1 MHVTVVVLD
10 YRRSTFCLHDGDRRP
25 TTYPRTSKLV
35 ASMAA
40 EELPKSGAPILQE
53 RGRFWWTDN
62 PLPITQFAADNSV
75 VGELKIESEGRVT
88 LDLDG
93 VMSERWGAFSA
104 LASSTDEP
112 GLRTRRIQGLL
123 KDSNKRVLLCD
134 LSRRGGRF
142 STSNVSTEGFLARY
156 CLAGDQDF
164 PRNLKDLSYPSV
176 DLDLKGFEEW
186 LRLGSI
192 HTKRSKITL
201 QTKYR
206 HPKDIDYSLLNGKL
220 SVVYDLFGPWRGETR
235 SERLELRERVL
246 LRFKPEERM
255 YFEDVTTYHNLIQEL
270 FILMT
275 DSNYSIDWPHV
286 ALSSKKK
293 YTMYYARMMGN
304 DDEPRYYNCV
314 VSFIQLR
321 EKFGELLQTWWTG
334 RETFGPGF
342 GLYLGTRRGMQLY
355 TEHWFIMLIW
365 GIESYHRKKYGSMRS
380 SSTERKVARI
390 LEQIANSKD
399 RKWLAQLLRFAS
411 EPNLEQRIFETIEN
425 VPLDL
430 DLKRV
435 RKFSQG
441 CAKDR
446 NDMSHFGEHRD
457 KDRTYSDFV
466 RGLYRKSEA
475 LSHLYHLLILSEI
488 GVDKTILRNWFDQGS
503 RSYPMKSALV
513 EVGLMEPG
521 SERPRAP
528 APAPQQSATT
538 PSAG

>member
-1 MHVTVVVLD
+1 M
-10 YRRSTFCLHDGDRRP
+10 
-25 TTYPRTSKLV
+25 
-35 ASMAA
+35 ASMTA
-40 EELPKSGAPILQE
+40 EELSRSGSPILQE
-53 RGRFWWTDN
+53 RGLFWWADK
-62 PLPITQFAADNSV
+62 PLPTTQFAADNSV
-75 VGELKIESEGRVT
+75 SGELKIESEGRVT

-93 VMSERWGAFSA
+93 VMSERRGTFSA

-123 KDSNKRVLLCD
+123 KDSNKQVLLCD

-142 STSNVSTEGFLARY
+142 STSNVSTEGFLAGY
-156 CLAGDQDF
+156 CLVGDQNF
-164 PRNLKDLSYPSV
+164 PRNLRDLSYPSV
-176 DLDLKGFEEW
+176 DLDLKGFGEW

-206 HPKDIDYSLLNGKL
+206 HPKAIDYSLPNGKF
-220 SVVYDLFGPWRGETR
+220 SVVYGLFGPWRGETL
-235 SERLELRERVL
+235 SDRLELRERVL
-246 LRFKPEERM
+246 LRFKPVERM
-255 YFEDVTTYHNLIQEL
+255 SFEDVTTYHSLIQEL

-275 DSNYSIDWPHV
+275 DSNYSIDWPRV
-286 ALSSKKK
+286 ALSSTKK

-304 DDEPRYYNCV
+304 DDAPRYYNCV
-314 VSFIQLR
+314 VNFIQLR
-321 EKFGELLQTWWTG
+321 EKFGELFQNWWTG

-342 GLYLGTRRGMQLY
+342 SLYLGTRRGMQLY
-355 TEHWFIMLIW
+355 TEHWFIMLIS
-365 GIESYHRKKYGSMRS
+365 GIEAYHRKKYGSTRS
-380 SSTERKVARI
+380 GSTERKVARI
-390 LEQIANSKD
+390 LEQIADPKD
-399 RKWLAQLLRFAS
+399 RKWLAQRLRFAS

-430 DLKRV
+430 EPKRM
-435 RKFSQG
+435 RKFAQG

-457 KDRTYSDFV
+457 EDRTYSDFV
-466 RGLYRKSEA
+466 RALYRKSEA
-475 LSHLYHLLILSEI
+475 LSRLYHLLILSEI
-488 GVDKTILRNWFDQGS
+488 GVEKTILRNWFDQGF
-503 RSYPMKSALV
+503 RSYSMKSALV

-538 PSAG
+538 PSG